1 MPGRVVPLISQE
13 VYHVFNRGIDRQP
26 TFTTR
31 RELTRAADTL
41 KFYRFNNPHVRLS
54 QFLRFDNE
62 RQEMALRIISNKGQ
76 LVNIY
81 AYCLM
86 PNLFYFFL
94 QSLVDGGISKLLSNF
109 QNSYTRYFNTRHRR
123 DGALFLDQFKA
134 VRIETDEQLIH
145 VNRYIHLNPYTSYVV
160 KTLKDLEEYEWSSL
174 SEYNKESKDFVKL
187 DPILKFFRNVEKYR
201 KFVFDQAD
209 YQRTLKSIEHLTFE

>member
-1 MPGRVVPLISQE
+1 
-13 VYHVFNRGIDRQP
+13 
-26 TFTTR
+26 
-31 RELTRAADTL
+31 
-41 KFYRFNNPHVRLS
+41 
-54 QFLRFDNE
+54 
-62 RQEMALRIISNKGQ
+62 
-76 LVNIY
+76 
-81 AYCLM
+81 M
-86 PNLFYFFL
+86 PNHFHFL
-94 QSLVDGGISKLLSNF
+94 LQQLVDGGISKLLSNF